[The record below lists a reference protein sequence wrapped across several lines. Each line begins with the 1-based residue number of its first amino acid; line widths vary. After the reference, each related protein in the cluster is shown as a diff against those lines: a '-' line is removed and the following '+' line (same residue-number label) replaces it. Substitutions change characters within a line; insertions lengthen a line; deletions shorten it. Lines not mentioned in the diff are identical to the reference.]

1 MMVAMY
7 SRVAFLC
14 ALLGCGEP
22 AAVDAGGFTFA
33 VEAEAPLIIGRN
45 ALIINLTDAEGQP
58 VDAAELV
65 IDTEMPAH
73 GHGSTE
79 TAHVTDLGDGRYR
92 AYPVTLFMPGHWIIG
107 IHAEAGEV
115 RGDFTLEADVR

>member
-1 MMVAMY
+1 MAGMY

-22 AAVDAGGFTFA
+22 AAVDAGDFTFA
-33 VEAEAPLIIGRN
+33 VEAESPLVVGRN
-45 ALIINLTDAEGQP
+45 ALIIEVSGADGRP
-58 VDAAELV
+58 VDAADVV

-79 TAHVTDLGDGRYR
+79 AAIVADLGDGRYR

-107 IHAEAGEV
+107 IHAEAGEAQ
-115 RGDFTLEADVR
+115 GDFTLEADVR